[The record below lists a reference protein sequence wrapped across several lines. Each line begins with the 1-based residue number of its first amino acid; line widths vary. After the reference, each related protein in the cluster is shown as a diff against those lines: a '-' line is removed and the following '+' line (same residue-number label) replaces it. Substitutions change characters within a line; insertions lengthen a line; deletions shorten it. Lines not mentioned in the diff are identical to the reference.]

1 MKEFAIVIDCFKLT
15 YDELKS
21 YLLSING
28 IVGVTIIDI
37 DDLLRLKIKYDYNLI
52 SYKIIYFE
60 ILAFLNMLDNPMIYE
75 FDKHSNE
82 ELKIY
87 EREINSICCEYC
99 YFSFILEL
107 FNTDGIIKVTSNFY
121 SKHFKN
127 GYAKDKYKVFISYD
141 PKIINLEKLVKLTDN
156 LEE

>member
-1 MKEFAIVIDCFKLT
+1 MKEFSIVIDCFKLS

-52 SYKIIYFE
+52 SYNIIYLE
-60 ILAFLNMLDNPMIYE
+60 ILAFLDILDYPMIYE
-75 FDKHSNE
+75 FDKHSKE

-87 EREINSICCEYC
+87 DREVNSICCEYC
-99 YFSFILEL
+99 YSSVVHEL
-107 FNTDGIIKVTSNFY
+107 FDTDGIIKVTSNFY

-127 GYAKDKYKVFISYD
+127 GYAKEKYKIIISYN
-141 PKIINLEKLVKLTDN
+141 PQIID
-156 LEE
+156 LEELTKIADKFEE